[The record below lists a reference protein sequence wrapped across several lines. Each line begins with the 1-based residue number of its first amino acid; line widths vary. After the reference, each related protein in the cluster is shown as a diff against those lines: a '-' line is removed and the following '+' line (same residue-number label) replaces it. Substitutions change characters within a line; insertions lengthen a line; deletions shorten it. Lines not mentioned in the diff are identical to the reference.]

1 MPEIRCSRSRGHD
14 LLFINWLFCWDKSK
28 SDTAERERG
37 PISLQK
43 VGVPQ
48 PFAAL
53 DVVSL
58 AKVMGL
64 DESHSQGLCLLE
76 SISCDCSTDL
86 VGDFDFICTQGKPTS
101 T

>member
-1 MPEIRCSRSRGHD
+1 MPEICCSWSRGHD
-14 LLFINWLFCWDKSK
+14 LLFINWLFHWGKSK

-64 DESHSQGLCLLE
+64 DESHSQGLC
-76 SISCDCSTDL
+76 
-86 VGDFDFICTQGKPTS
+86 
-101 T
+101 